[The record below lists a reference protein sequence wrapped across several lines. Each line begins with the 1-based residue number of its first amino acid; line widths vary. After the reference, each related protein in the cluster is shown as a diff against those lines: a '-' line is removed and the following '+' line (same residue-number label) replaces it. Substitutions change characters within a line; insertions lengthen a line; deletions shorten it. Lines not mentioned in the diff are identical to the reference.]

1 MRAAFPCPRMSTM
14 VPDIKTFSWIAR
26 LVAVTA
32 GLVLPLGACGGLGLE
47 GQRTGK
53 LGPAEQQQLNSSLK
67 VASASADAGQLEA
80 AERLYTQ
87 LSRHFPSAPEP
98 RLGLGYLALEAR
110 DFTLADKLFAEADER
125 SVEPAAK
132 AEALLG
138 AGRASLGTGDTAAA
152 KSHFL
157 AASKLAKGTPAEAW
171 VANGLGVVAT
181 IEGDHARAR
190 THYEAALKSSPSHP
204 LITANLVRAL
214 AQSGEGSEAQRLY
227 AQYPASHW
235 LDGDAAA
242 LSRLLKDKGKKKKAA
257 LAAGAK
263 VQLFSA
269 RSRKRALAAWNQL
282 SSKEKDLLGSLA
294 HRVVKVEIPKR
305 GVFYRLRA
313 GPLADKAAAKRLC
326 SQLKRRGRDCLVLAG
341 KWSSGGSRTGTA
353 TKSADP
359 PSPGDHETVR
369 SQPRVVATEAGG
381 TVAGRAKVQLYSA
394 RSRDRALAAWTRLSS
409 EEEDLLGSLAHRVVK
424 AEIPNRGVFYRLRAG
439 PLASRAAARRL
450 CGLLKGRGRDC
461 FVPAGTWAS
470 GDGAGGGDPSVIATK
485 GADAGS
491 DYTQEVARP
500 QPQAVTAGVPE
511 ANGTAAAGARVQLYS
526 ARSRDRALAAWGR
539 LSSEE
544 KDLLGSLTHRVV
556 KAEIPNRGVFYRL
569 RVGPLVD
576 KAAARRLCGL
586 LKGPRP
592 GLLRPGRKMIGPG
605 RRKRL
610 PCQNCCC

>member
-1 MRAAFPCPRMSTM
+1 M

-32 GLVLPLGACGGLGLE
+32 GLALPLGACGGLGVE

-87 LSRHFPSAPEP
+87 LIRHFPSAPEP

-110 DFTLADKLFAEADER
+110 DFTLAGKLFAEADER

-138 AGRASLGTGDTAAA
+138 AGRASLGTEDTAAA

-157 AASKLAKGTPAEAW
+157 AASKLAEGTPSEAW

-204 LITANLVRAL
+204 LIMANLVRAL
-214 AQSGEGSEAQRLY
+214 AQSGEGGEARRLY

-242 LSRLLKDKGKKKKAA
+242 LSRLLKDKEKKKAEKA
-257 LAAGAK
+257 VLAADAK

-269 RSRKRALAAWNQL
+269 RSRERALAAWTRL
-282 SSKEKDLLGSLA
+282 SSEEKDLLGSLA

-326 SQLKRRGRDCLVLAG
+326 GQLKRRGRDCLVLAG

-353 TKSADP
+353 TKNADP
-359 PSPGDHETVR
+359 PAPGDHETAR

-381 TVAGRAKVQLYSA
+381 TAAAGAKVQLFSA
-394 RSRDRALAAWTRLSS
+394 RSRERALAAWTRLSS
-409 EEEDLLGSLAHRVVK
+409 EEKDLLGSLAHRVVK
-424 AEIPNRGVFYRLRAG
+424 AEIPKRGVFYRLRAG
-439 PLASRAAARRL
+439 PLANRAAARRL
-450 CGLLKGRGRDC
+450 CGLLKSRGRDC

-491 DYTQEVARP
+491 DNIQEIARP
-500 QPQAVTAGVPE
+500 EPQAVTAGVPE

-526 ARSRDRALAAWGR
+526 ARSRARALAAWGR

-586 LKGPRP
+586 LKGR
-592 GLLRPGRKMIGPG
+592 GRDCFVPAEK
-605 RRKRL
+605 
-610 PCQNCCC
+610 

>member
-1 MRAAFPCPRMSTM
+1 M

-32 GLVLPLGACGGLGLE
+32 GLALPLGACGGLGVE

-87 LSRHFPSAPEP
+87 LSRHFPTSPEP

-110 DFTLADKLFAEADER
+110 DFTLAGKLFAEANER

-152 KSHFL
+152 KNHFL
-157 AASKLAKGTPAEAW
+157 AASKLAEGTPAEAW

-214 AQSGEGSEAQRLY
+214 AQSGEGSEARRLY

-242 LSRLLKDKGKKKKAA
+242 LSRLLKGKEKKKAALKKAA

-269 RSRKRALAAWNQL
+269 RSRERALAAWTLL

-294 HRVVKVEIPKR
+294 HRVVKVEFPKR

-313 GPLADKAAAKRLC
+313 GPLADKAAARRLC
-326 SQLKRRGRDCLVLAG
+326 GQLKRRGRDCLVLAG
-341 KWSSGGSRTGTA
+341 KWSSGGSRSGMA
-353 TKSADP
+353 TKSVDP
-359 PSPGDHETVR
+359 PSRGDHETAR

-381 TVAGRAKVQLYSA
+381 TAAAGAKVQLYSA

-409 EEEDLLGSLAHRVVK
+409 EEKDLLGSLAHRVVK
-424 AEIPNRGVFYRLRAG
+424 AEIPKRGVFYRLRAG
-439 PLASRAAARRL
+439 PLANRAAARRL

-470 GDGAGGGDPSVIATK
+470 SDGAGGGDPSGIATK
-485 GADAGS
+485 GADTGA
-491 DYTQEVARP
+491 DNTQEVARP
-500 QPQAVTAGVPE
+500 RPQAVTAGVPE

-526 ARSRDRALAAWGR
+526 ARSRARALAAWGR

-556 KAEIPNRGVFYRL
+556 EAEIPNRGVFYRL

-586 LKGPRP
+586 LKGR
-592 GLLRPGRKMIGPG
+592 GRDCFVPAEK
-605 RRKRL
+605 
-610 PCQNCCC
+610 